1 MATTLLVIG
10 FAARFGV
17 GLILMVAGVAKLAA
31 GHRTVERL
39 VTAYGLVSGR
49 AASLIARALP
59 LVEIVVGAWLFAGI
73 FAAAAAWAGI
83 VLLAVFTIAVAQAL
97 LRKKVL
103 ACGCFGWAD
112 AARSISWRIV
122 ARNASMVAGLAL
134 VVVGQR

>member
-1 MATTLLVIG
+1 MTLLVMG

-17 GLILMVAGVAKLAA
+17 GLILIVAGVAKLAA
-31 GHRTVERL
+31 GHQTVERL

-49 AASLIARALP
+49 AASVIARALP
-59 LVEIVVGAWLFAGI
+59 LVEVAVGAWLLAGI
-73 FAAAAAWAGI
+73 FAAAAAGAGI
-83 VLLAVFTIAVAQAL
+83 VLLAVLTFAVTQAL
-97 LRKKVL
+97 LRKTVV
-103 ACGCFGWAD
+103 ACGCFGLAD

>member
-17 GLILMVAGVAKLAA
+17 GLILIVAGVAKLAA
-31 GHRTVERL
+31 GHQTVERL

-49 AASLIARALP
+49 AASVIARALP
-59 LVEIVVGAWLFAGI
+59 VVEIVVGAWLLAGV
-73 FAAAAAWAGI
+73 FAAAAALAGI

-97 LRKKVL
+97 LRKKVV
-103 ACGCFGWAD
+103 ACGCLGWAD

>member
-17 GLILMVAGVAKLAA
+17 GLILVVAGVAKLAA
-31 GHRTVERL
+31 GHQTVERL

-49 AASLIARALP
+49 AASVIARALP
-59 LVEIVVGAWLFAGI
+59 LVEVAVGAWLVAGM
-73 FAAAAAWAGI
+73 FPTAAAGAGI
-83 VLLAVFTIAVAQAL
+83 VLLALLSLAVAQAL
-97 LRKKVL
+97 IRKKVV
-103 ACGCFGWAD
+103 ACGCFGLAD

>member
-17 GLILMVAGVAKLAA
+17 GLILIVAGVAKLAA
-31 GHRTVERL
+31 GHQTVERL
-39 VTAYGLVSGR
+39 VTAYGLMSGR
-49 AASLIARALP
+49 AASVLARALP
-59 LVEIVVGAWLFAGI
+59 LVEVVVGAWLFAGI

-83 VLLAVFTIAVAQAL
+83 VLLAVLTFAVAQAL
-97 LRKKVL
+97 IRKKVVP
-103 ACGCFGWAD
+103 CGCFGWAD